1 MTMKSKQNSDRMNNF
16 FSGVAIIL
24 SLLAGI
30 MGAFSVFKIAS
41 VEQQVEALNRA
52 VTNQQQAQL
61 TLSQGRTAE
70 TASSQSPDS
79 ATSETSPKPDNNVA
93 GIQPGQFV
101 QPALESRAAVE
112 LLTVK
117 RIQDPETGARDV
129 VNVQFRVRRIG
140 KAGARSIITPT
151 NTTARNPNTG
161 ETYDS
166 YRTAGI
172 KADKKPSERRA
183 TSGVLLLTVKE
194 GASVDAYVWLKVP
207 EGVNLIDLYI
217 PETQVFR
224 NIPIAS

>member
-79 ATSETSPKPDNNVA
+79 ATSETS
-93 GIQPGQFV
+93 QS
-101 QPALESRAAVE
+101 L
-112 LLTVK
+112 
-117 RIQDPETGARDV
+117 
-129 VNVQFRVRRIG
+129 
-140 KAGARSIITPT
+140 IIMSLAF
-151 NTTARNPNTG
+151 NQ
-161 ETYDS
+161 
-166 YRTAGI
+166 
-172 KADKKPSERRA
+172 
-183 TSGVLLLTVKE
+183 
-194 GASVDAYVWLKVP
+194 
-207 EGVNLIDLYI
+207 VNLFSLLWKVG
-217 PETQVFR
+217 QR
-224 NIPIAS
+224 